1 MKIINNLSN
10 FVFVIIFFVSM
21 INAYAVK
28 WVKGPSNDLK
38 WPLDDL

>member
-28 WVKGPSNDLK
+28 WVLHDPQMTANDL
-38 WPLDDL
+38 